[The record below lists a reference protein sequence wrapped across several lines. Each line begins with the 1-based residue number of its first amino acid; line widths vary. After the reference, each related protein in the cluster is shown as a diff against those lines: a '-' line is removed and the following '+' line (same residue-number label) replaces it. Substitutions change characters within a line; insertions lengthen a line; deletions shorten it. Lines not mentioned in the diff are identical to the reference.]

1 MDERIKPYLRAI
13 ERELEHEK
21 TTEHTHRPALKSF
34 IESLGEVLATNEPGR
49 EKCGAPDYVVT
60 KAGAVTVGYMET
72 KDIGK
77 SLDEAERSEQLKRYF
92 HSLPNLILT
101 DYLEFRWYVNG
112 DRRSAALLASP
123 AKGGKLTLAPT
134 ATDAIAL
141 LTHFLAHTPEPI
153 STPRELA
160 QRMARL
166 THIIRDV
173 IVEAFRTGCA
183 SQSLNDLRS
192 AFASALIP
200 DLDTPKKAG
209 EFADMYAQT
218 IAYGLF
224 AARCNHPGTGP
235 FRRLGAAAEIPK
247 TNPFLRRLFEMI
259 TGTQLDEEPY
269 AVFVDDLVQ
278 VLDKAAIEEILKDFG
293 KRTEQEDPVVHF
305 YETFLAQYDP
315 KLRESRGVYYT
326 PEPVVSYIVRSVDHF
341 LKKRFALSA
350 GLADA
355 TVEHYEWEREQ
366 DGKKT
371 KLHVAAP
378 KVLVLDPAC
387 GTGTFLYRVVDHIRQ
402 VFMDKDN
409 AGMWSSYVE
418 EHLLKRL
425 YGFELLMAPYA
436 VAHFKLGLQLGARDL
451 PDALRKKWAYD
462 FAATER
468 LSVYLTN
475 TLEQVERKVETL
487 LGQLRIISEEAAAAD
502 HVKRNMPI
510 LAVIGN
516 PPYSGHSSNRSWRV
530 ERYQEKPKGPKG
542 KPAAQPIE
550 KSRKILTFI
559 GELVRDY
566 YFVDGAPLR
575 ERNPKWLQDDYV
587 KFLRWGQW
595 RIQHTGEGVLAFITN
610 HSYLDNPTFRG
621 MRQSLMN
628 TFTEIYLLNLH
639 GNSKKK
645 ERCPD
650 GSRDVNVF
658 DIQQGVAIGL
668 FIREPGKGQPARVHY
683 ADLWGERQDKYK
695 FLRSHD
701 VQTTEWQ
708 DVHPE
713 SPFYF
718 FFPQDPDLKAE
729 YEKGWKVTDVMS
741 TNVLGFQSHRDHFAV
756 AFDQPEMVRRIR
768 DLRDKDLSDSDL
780 KDKYKLTDNGDW
792 NLIDARRALRQDDH
806 WEDRNIECLYRPMDR
821 RYCCIC
827 DATMDR
833 PRREIMVHVA
843 HRENLCLNTMRQ
855 TKAPDWHHAVV
866 SDCPTPA
873 VFVEIKDG
881 SNLFPLYLYP
891 EEGVQ
896 AHQQQALVTAQTW
909 RAGEGGRIPN
919 LSHEFIAEIE
929 SRFGFKF
936 VDDGR
941 GDLKATFGP
950 EDAFAYIYAVLN
962 CPSYQSRYC
971 DFLKLD
977 FPRVRLVPDREQFT
991 ELSSLGLKLIQAHLM
1006 YAQDHPPIA
1015 VSFPVSGDNAVHKGS
1030 PRFAEIDPKT
1040 GEYLE
1045 QCRAYINP
1053 TQYFENVPQEVWD
1066 AELGGYQVCHQWLK
1080 DRRGRSLSYGDLTH
1094 YQQIVASVH
1103 ESLHLIDEIDTVAP
1117 NWSAT

>member
-1 MDERIKPYLRAI
+1 MDERVRLYLKAL
-13 ERELEHEK
+13 ERELVHGR

-34 IESLGEVLATNEPGR
+34 MESLGDVLATNEPGR
-49 EKCGAPDYVVT
+49 EECGAPDYVVT
-60 KAGAVTVGYMET
+60 KAGPVTVGYMET

-77 SLDEAERSEQLKRYF
+77 SLDEAERSEQLKRYL
-92 HSLPNLILT
+92 HSLPNLVLT

-112 DRRSAALLASP
+112 ERRKTALLAAP
-123 AKGGKLTLAPT
+123 ARGGKLALAPT
-134 ATDAIAL
+134 AADTTAL
-141 LTHFLAHTPEPI
+141 LTDFLAHTPEPI

-166 THIIRDV
+166 THVIRDV
-173 IVEAFRTGCA
+173 IVEALRTGRA
-183 SQSLNDLRS
+183 SQNLNDLRR
-192 AFASALIP
+192 AFASTLIP

-224 AARCNHPGTGP
+224 AARCNHSGQGP
-235 FRRLGAAAEIPK
+235 FRRQGAAAEIPK
-247 TNPFLRRLFEMI
+247 TNPFLRRLFETI
-259 TGTQLDEEPY
+259 AGTQLDDEPY

-278 VLDKAAIEEILKDFG
+278 VLDTAAIEEILKDFG
-293 KRTEQEDPVVHF
+293 RRTEQEDPVVHF

-341 LKKRFALSA
+341 LKKRFGLAA
-350 GLADA
+350 GLAD
-355 TVEHYEWEREQ
+355 TTMTHHEWEREQ
-366 DGKKT
+366 DGKKSKVRAT
-371 KLHVAAP
+371 AP

-387 GTGTFLYRVVDHIRQ
+387 GTGAFLYRVIDHIRQ

-409 AGMWSSYVE
+409 AGMWSSYIGD
-418 EHLLKRL
+418 HLLKRL

-436 VAHFKLGLQLGARDL
+436 VAHFKLGLQLSARDL
-451 PDALRKKWAYD
+451 SDALRKRWAYD
-462 FAATER
+462 FVANER
-468 LSVYLTN
+468 LSVHLTN
-475 TLEQVERKVETL
+475 TLEQVDKKVETL
-487 LGQLRIISEEAAAAD
+487 LGQLRVISEEAAAAD
-502 HVKRNMPI
+502 HVKRSLPI

-516 PPYSGHSSNRSWRV
+516 PPYSGHSSNRSWRI
-530 ERYQEKPKGPKG
+530 EKYQEQEKRG
-542 KPAAQPIE
+542 PAAQPRE
-550 KSRKILTFI
+550 KTRKVPTFI
-559 GELVRDY
+559 GELIHDY

-595 RIQHTGEGVLAFITN
+595 RIQHTGGGVLAFITN

-668 FIREPGKGQPARVHY
+668 FVKEPGKDRPARVHY
-683 ADLWGERQDKYK
+683 ADLWGEREDKYK
-695 FLRSHD
+695 FLRS
-701 VQTTEWQ
+701 QGIETTEWQ
-708 DVHPE
+708 DVRPE

-718 FFPQDPDLKAE
+718 FFPQDRNLKAE
-729 YEKGWKVTDVMS
+729 YEKGWRVTDIMS
-741 TNVLGFQSHRDHFAV
+741 SNVLGFQSHRDHFAV
-756 AFDQPEMVRRIR
+756 AFERAEMTRRVK
-768 DLRDKDLSDSDL
+768 DLRDKDLSDPEL
-780 KDKYKLTDNGDW
+780 KDKYKLTDNGEW
-792 NLIDARRALRQDDH
+792 NLKDARLALRQDAR
-806 WEDRNIECLYRPMDR
+806 WKDRSIKCLYRPMDQ
-821 RYCCIC
+821 RYCCISE
-827 DATMDR
+827 ATMDR
-833 PRREIMVHVA
+833 PRREITVHVA

-896 AHQQQALVTAQTW
+896 AHRQQSLITARSW
-909 RAGEGGRIPN
+909 KAGKGGRVPN
-919 LSHEFIAEIE
+919 LSDEFITEIE
-929 SRFGFKF
+929 SRFGLKF
-936 VDDGR
+936 VNDGS
-941 GDLKATFGP
+941 GNLKTTFGP
-950 EDAFAYIYAVLN
+950 EDVFAYIYAILN

-977 FPRVRLVPDREQFT
+977 FPRVRLVPDREQFV
-991 ELSSLGLKLIQAHLM
+991 ELSSLGLKLVQSHLLC
-1006 YAQDHPPIA
+1006 AQDHPPIA
-1015 VSFPVSGDNAVHKGS
+1015 VSFPVGGDNVVHKS
-1030 PRFAEIDPKT
+1030 APRFTDIDPKT

-1045 QCRAYINP
+1045 QCRVYINA

-1066 AELGGYQVCHQWLK
+1066 AEIGGYQVCRQWLK
-1080 DRRGRSLSYGDLTH
+1080 DRRGRALSYGDLTH
-1094 YQQIVASVH
+1094 YQQMVGAVC
-1103 ESLHLIDEIDTVAP
+1103 ESSRLIEEIESVAP
-1117 NWSAT
+1117 NWSGA